1 MKRRRRDAIV
11 VLENAK
17 YTPPMYYFTGG
28 GHVSHATM
36 IKKRA
41 EAAVLFHGDMERDE
55 AAKSGLKLISYS
67 KYDIDGLVK
76 KAKGDFLLANA
87 LGYELIFKEMGITT
101 GRVGVYGTYDIGT
114 VFGRLTHL
122 QKLMP
127 QIEFV
132 GEAREESIF
141 MRAMETKDESEV
153 ERIRKMGKITTDSA
167 QKVAENLTSREVNK
181 HELLV
186 KEDSTA
192 L

>member
-1 MKRRRRDAIV
+1 MRSDFDALMQKRQLDASV
-11 VLENAK
+11 VFGKAESNA
-17 YTPPMYYFTGG
+17 PMYYFTGG
-28 GHVSHATM
+28 GHVSHATL
-36 IKKRA
+36 IKKHA
-41 EAAVLFHGDMERDE
+41 EAPVLFHGDMERDE

-67 KYDIDGLVK
+67 KYDMDGLVK

-87 LGYELIFKEMGITT
+87 LGYELMFKEMGITT

-153 ERIRKMGKITTDSA
+153 ERIRKWERSQRMLSKKWRSI
-167 QKVAENLTSREVNK
+167 LPREK
-181 HELLV
+181 
-186 KEDSTA
+186 
-192 L
+192 